1 MAEVKQFIFFD
12 FEMLCSDKGMAF
24 EHMEAIRLGAVK
36 YDLETESISY
46 FDRFIRPENREPLS
60 DFCKSLT
67 QIEDSDLVDA
77 SDFKV
82 VFDDFLVWVGGVK
95 KSRYFSWSPS
105 DLSRL
110 KIDAEKHG
118 LPFRTID
125 KIKKRYIDFQAI
137 FNKRVAKG
145 NISVEDALTLYG
157 MEFIGEKHNP
167 MYDAFNT
174 LRIYLSFLNEPM
186 QSDLIML
193 KRFIFEEEV
202 PLETDQINLKLNNY
216 LRQDAALIIGQLREV
231 SRIRSAKKLLKPVR
245 RIVEKYE
252 NVLINRSGLF
262 SEENVLHARFLVTF
276 YHELLLS
283 YNEHFSYSS
292 KIIIF
297 DEYMLQPLKQLAMK
311 KSLKASE

>member
-1 MAEVKQFIFFD
+1 
-12 FEMLCSDKGMAF
+12 
-24 EHMEAIRLGAVK
+24 
-36 YDLETESISY
+36 
-46 FDRFIRPENREPLS
+46 
-60 DFCKSLT
+60 
-67 QIEDSDLVDA
+67 
-77 SDFKV
+77 
-82 VFDDFLVWVGGVK
+82 
-95 KSRYFSWSPS
+95 
-105 DLSRL
+105 L

-167 MYDAFNT
+167 MYDAYNT
-174 LRIYLSFLNEPM
+174 LRIYLSFLNEPV

-193 KRFIFEEEV
+193 KRFIFEEEA
-202 PLETDQINLKLNNY
+202 PLEAEQINKRLNDQIKY
-216 LRQDAALIIGQLREV
+216 DAELLTGQ
-231 SRIRSAKKLLKPVR
+231 IRDVQRMRNAKKLLKPVK

-252 NVLINRSGLF
+252 NVLMNRSGLF
-262 SEENVLHARFLVTF
+262 SEENVLQASILVTF
-276 YHELLLS
+276 YHELQFS

-292 KIIIF
+292 KIILF
-297 DEYMLQPLKQLAMK
+297 DEYMFQPLKQLAMK

>member
-1 MAEVKQFIFFD
+1 MAEVKQFVFFD

-24 EHMEAIRLGAVK
+24 ERMEAIRLGAVK
-36 YDLETESISY
+36 YDLVTESISY

-67 QIEDSDLVDA
+67 RIEDSNLVDA

-82 VFDDFLVWVGGVK
+82 VFDDFLVWIGGVK

-110 KIDAEKHG
+110 KIDAVQHDIP
-118 LPFRTID
+118 LRTID
-125 KIKKRYIDFQAI
+125 KIQKRYLDFQAI

-145 NISVEDALTLYG
+145 NVSVEDALILYG

-167 MYDAFNT
+167 MYDAYNT
-174 LRIYLSFLNEPM
+174 LRIYLRFSNERV

-202 PLETDQINLKLNNY
+202 PLETDQINSNLNNY
-216 LRQDAALIIGQLREV
+216 IRQDAALITGQLREV
-231 SRIRSAKKLLKPVR
+231 SRMRNAKKLLKPVR

-262 SEENVLHARFLVTF
+262 SEENVLQARILVTF
-276 YHELLLS
+276 YHELQFS

-292 KIIIF
+292 KIILF
-297 DEYMLQPLKQLAMK
+297 DEYMFQPLKQLTMK
-311 KSLKASE
+311 KSLKASK

>member
-1 MAEVKQFIFFD
+1 
-12 FEMLCSDKGMAF
+12 
-24 EHMEAIRLGAVK
+24 
-36 YDLETESISY
+36 
-46 FDRFIRPENREPLS
+46 
-60 DFCKSLT
+60 
-67 QIEDSDLVDA
+67 
-77 SDFKV
+77 
-82 VFDDFLVWVGGVK
+82 VK

-110 KIDAEKHG
+110 KIDAEKHE

-167 MYDAFNT
+167 MYDAYNT
-174 LRIYLSFLNEPM
+174 LRIYLSFLNERV

-202 PLETDQINLKLNNY
+202 PLETDQINLNLNNY
-216 LRQDAALIIGQLREV
+216 IRQDAALITGQLREV
-231 SRIRSAKKLLKPVR
+231 SRMRNAKKLLKPVR

-262 SEENVLHARFLVTF
+262 SEENVLHARILVTL

-283 YNEHFSYSS
+283 YNEHYSYSS

-297 DEYMLQPLKQLAMK
+297 DEYMLQPLHQL
-311 KSLKASE
+311 SLKQG

>member
-1 MAEVKQFIFFD
+1 MAEIKQFIFFD

-46 FDRFIRPENREPLS
+46 FDRFIRPKNREPLS

-67 QIEDSDLVDA
+67 QIEDSNLVDA

-110 KIDAEKHG
+110 KIDAEKHE

-167 MYDAFNT
+167 MYDAYNT
-174 LRIYLSFLNEPM
+174 LRIYLSFLNERV

-202 PLETDQINLKLNNY
+202 PLETDQINLNLNNY
-216 LRQDAALIIGQLREV
+216 IRQDAALITGQLREV
-231 SRIRSAKKLLKPVR
+231 SRMRNAKKLLKPVR

-262 SEENVLHARFLVTF
+262 SEENVLHARILVTL

-283 YNEHFSYSS
+283 YNEHYSYSS

-297 DEYMLQPLKQLAMK
+297 DEYMLQPLHQL
-311 KSLKASE
+311 SLKQG